1 MYVQNSE
8 SIFAFCILPRPAV
21 YISGVKWINRLLLS
35 VIYRAGLKALFH
47 CLLLLSGLNL
57 ELLRVISSRERA
69 AALVPDYFCLCKGFY
84 AFCLMRWWGSLLI
97 PEGGDCWDT
106 SPPPL
111 CPLSSAAC
119 ISTTEFRSVWQ
130 AIQPPTPSTQLF
142 FPLLKTHLSVGWG
155 GFSIESK
162 HVKIFQKRNKWSLH
176 GALLPFNR
184 PCRQCYWYLPNFPLS
199 CTMSCL

>member
-8 SIFAFCILPRPAV
+8 SIFTFCILPRPAV

-97 PEGGDCWDT
+97 PEGGGCWDT

-130 AIQPPTPSTQLF
+130 AIQPPDPIYPALF
-142 FPLLKTHLSVGWG
+142 S
-155 GFSIESK
+155 SIE
-162 HVKIFQKRNKWSLH
+162 NT
-176 GALLPFNR
+176 PFCWLR
-184 PCRQCYWYLPNFPLS
+184 KLFYRV
-199 CTMSCL
+199 